1 MITSEHIR
9 ELGERSLMHTSR
21 RNPIVLSHGKA
32 ARVWDLE
39 GNEYLDFLAGYAVN
53 VLGHSHPR
61 VVQAIEEQSR
71 KLLHVSNWFY
81 NEPSVHLARLLVEN
95 GAGDRVF
102 FSPSGAEAVEG
113 AIKLARKH
121 ACRKG
126 HAEKTRVIG
135 AIRSYHGRTYGAL
148 AASGKP
154 DMREGF
160 GPALE
165 GFTHVPFNDLEAL
178 EQAMDDKVCAVILEP
193 IQGEAGA
200 YTGSD
205 AFLRGA
211 RELCDHY
218 GALLIFDEIQ
228 TGMGRTGS
236 FFAYQ
241 DYGIKPDILTV
252 GKGLSGGLPNAAIAA
267 FGEAASAF
275 RPGDHGATFGAN
287 PVVCAAGVATVQT
300 ILQENLLDHVKQA
313 GAYLKSRLEV
323 LKEKHPIV
331 TEVRGKG
338 LLVGLQLSV
347 SSVSVVAEANK
358 HGLLVA
364 PSLSGVVRILPPLII
379 TKDDVDEAVSILDY
393 SLRKSTAVAAL

>member
-1 MITSEHIR
+1 MVTSEYIR
-9 ELGERSLMHTSR
+9 ELGDRSLMHTSR
-21 RNPIVLSHGKA
+21 RNPIVLSHGKGV
-32 ARVWDLE
+32 RVWDLD

-102 FSPSGAEAVEG
+102 FSPSGAEAIEG
-113 AIKLARKH
+113 AIKLARKY

-126 HAEKTRVIG
+126 NAEKTRVIG

-160 GPALE
+160 GPALA

-178 EQAMDDKVCAVILEP
+178 EQAMDHKVCAVILEP

-200 YTGSD
+200 YVGSD

-211 RELCDHY
+211 RELCDRY

-241 DYGIKPDILTV
+241 DYGVKPDILTV

-275 RPGDHGATFGAN
+275 QPGDHGATFGAN

-300 ILQENLLDHVKQA
+300 ILNENLLDHVKQV
-313 GAYLKSRLEV
+313 GAYLKSQLEA
-323 LKEKHPIV
+323 LKERHSMIK
-331 TEVRGKG
+331 EVRGKG

-347 SSVSVVAEANK
+347 SSVPVVAEANK

-364 PSLSGVVRILPPLII
+364 PSLNQVVRILPPLII
-379 TKDDVDEAVSILDY
+379 TKEDVDEAVSILDY
-393 SLRKSTAVAAL
+393 SLRKMAVSTY